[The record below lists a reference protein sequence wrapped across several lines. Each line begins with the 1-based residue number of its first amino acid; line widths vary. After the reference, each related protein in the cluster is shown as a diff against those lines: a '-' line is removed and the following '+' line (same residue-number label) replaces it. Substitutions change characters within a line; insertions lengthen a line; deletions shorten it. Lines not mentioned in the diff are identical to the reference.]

1 MSHLKFRYDDRAD
14 RADQPI
20 TSWLHRFDN
29 AAIVALMNYY
39 RPLLKTIAGR
49 NWDQRLQ
56 GQVDLSET
64 LHQTW
69 ATVALQIPKKRFT
82 NRAEFCAY
90 LTRSLCN
97 QLVSYRRYLLVAKK
111 RSVGC
116 EVRSPDPVNMGQAIR
131 SQKSLLPVERVI
143 EKELAKDTLDA
154 LLRLPRELQ
163 HLMRWRFRHGMTYR
177 EIGEK
182 LGRSEDEVRHLV
194 NYCIKLIRKDL
205 RRKYQ
210 HEMNGN
216 VGKY

>member
-1 MSHLKFRYDDRAD
+1 MANEGSQPEARLVKAD
-14 RADQPI
+14 PPI

-49 NWDQRLQ
+49 NWDQRFQ
-56 GQVDLSET
+56 GHVDLSET
-64 LHQTW
+64 LHRTW
-69 ATVALQIPKKRFT
+69 ATVALQIPKKRFA
-82 NRAEFCAY
+82 NRAQFCAY

-210 HEMNGN
+210 HEMNGS